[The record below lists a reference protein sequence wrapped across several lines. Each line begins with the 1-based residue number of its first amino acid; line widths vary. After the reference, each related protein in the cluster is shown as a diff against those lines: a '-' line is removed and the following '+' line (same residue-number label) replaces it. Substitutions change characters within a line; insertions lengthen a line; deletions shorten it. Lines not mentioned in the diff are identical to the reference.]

1 MYDMQMASSQY
12 TGQHVGQ
19 YAGVAAGYKTYGFEG
34 HSSKNQAHWNE
45 ELAKQKRMYYKERQ
59 QANRQVAAVLVFIMV
74 TGTLLQYKR
83 LQSSYEAIGEQLDE
97 QSHQLGLQYEKV
109 RQQARSNTIHEQL
122 HQMLLQSKHDY
133 PDRRRK

>member
-1 MYDMQMASSQY
+1 
-12 TGQHVGQ
+12 
-19 YAGVAAGYKTYGFEG
+19 
-34 HSSKNQAHWNE
+34 
-45 ELAKQKRMYYKERQ
+45 MYYKERQ

>member
-1 MYDMQMASSQY
+1 
-12 TGQHVGQ
+12 
-19 YAGVAAGYKTYGFEG
+19 
-34 HSSKNQAHWNE
+34 
-45 ELAKQKRMYYKERQ
+45 MYYKERQ

-109 RQQARSNTIHEQL
+109 RQQARSGCSVVNCLMINKLMQL
-122 HQMLLQSKHDY
+122 I
-133 PDRRRK
+133 